1 MEYGDILS
9 YIELL
14 EKRIHILE
22 QENVGTTNLFYE
34 FENRL
39 EVLENEFRN

>member
-22 QENVGTTNLFYE
+22 QENVGTTNLLYE

-39 EVLENEFRN
+39 EALENEFRN